1 MPENTT
7 SPAAES
13 AAKTERDEVL
23 EILRE
28 QRRFLRLTVRDLGD
42 EEASRRTTSSELTL
56 AGLVKHVARTE
67 QGWIAIM
74 NGRTED
80 DPDREASWGDDF
92 RLVGDETLE
101 GALAFYAGVE
111 AETEKAVAALP
122 SLDHLAELPEAP
134 WFPEGASWSA
144 RRILLHLIRETAQ
157 HCGHADIIR
166 ESLDGATTTA
176 VMGEAVEWGDQLKA

>member
-1 MPENTT
+1 MTQHT
-7 SPAAES
+7 SPATAV
-13 AAKTERDEVL
+13 KTEADEIL

-28 QRRFLRLTVRDLGD
+28 QRRFLRLTVRGLDD
-42 EEASRRTTSSELTL
+42 ERATRRTTDSGLTL

-67 QGWIAIM
+67 RGWIAIM
-74 NGRTED
+74 NGRTEN

-101 GALAFYAGVE
+101 GTLAFYAGVE

-122 SLDHLAELPEAP
+122 SLDHPAKLPEAP
-134 WFPEGASWSA
+134 WFPKDASWSA

-166 ESLDGATTTA
+166 ESLDGATTTE

>member
-1 MPENTT
+1 MSENTT
-7 SPAAES
+7 SPATET

-28 QRRFLRLTVRDLGD
+28 QRRFLRLAVRDLDD
-42 EEASRRTTSSELTL
+42 ERATRRTTDSELTL

-67 QGWIAIM
+67 RGWIAVM
-74 NGRTED
+74 NGRTES
-80 DPDREASWGDDF
+80 DPEREASWGDDF

-101 GALAFYAGVE
+101 KVLADYTEVE
-111 AETEKAVAALP
+111 AETERSVAALP
-122 SLDHLAELPEAP
+122 SLDHPAKLPEAP
-134 WFPEGASWSA
+134 WFPKNASWSA

-166 ESLDGATTTA
+166 ESLDGATTTE
-176 VMGEAVEWGDQLKA
+176 VMGEAVEWSDQMKA